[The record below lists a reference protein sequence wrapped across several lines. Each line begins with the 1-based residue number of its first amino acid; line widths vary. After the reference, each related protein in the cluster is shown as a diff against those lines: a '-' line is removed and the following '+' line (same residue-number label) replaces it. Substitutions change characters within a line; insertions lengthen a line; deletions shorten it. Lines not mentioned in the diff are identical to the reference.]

1 MGDFNC
7 TLEQPEM
14 QRLFQRTRLRP
25 PADVVPTF
33 PSWAPQRAIDH
44 ILVGDGLRC
53 GGLQAMP
60 AAFSDHLAVAL
71 DLEVPDRCM
80 Q

>member
-1 MGDFNC
+1 
-7 TLEQPEM
+7 M

-25 PADVVPTF
+25 PAYVVPTF

-60 AAFSDHLAVAL
+60 ASFSDHLAVAL